1 MPFFKSTYNI
11 LKRVDHDEVFNPNWM
26 DSDKLVLPPKIDW
39 DYSREMFIEDVDI
52 WEVLYEATDGIG
64 IYVSWSPYAEFYMIT
79 IGIDYKNEP
88 FFIDKQI
95 YWNKN
100 IETYYAQGAQ
110 EKVFKRAKELGI
122 NLSVYKTWVED
133 ENLWLYQS
141 YQPIKQIILP
151 NFKNNL

>member
-26 DSDKLVLPPKIDW
+26 DSDTLVLPPKTDW
-39 DYSREMFIEDVDI
+39 DYNREMFIEDVDI
-52 WEVLYEATDGIG
+52 WEVLYEATNGIG

-79 IGIDYKNEP
+79 NGIDYKNEP
-88 FFIDKQI
+88 FFIDNQI

-110 EKVFKRAKELGI
+110 EKVFKRAKELGV
-122 NLSVYKTWVED
+122 NLGVHKTWVDDED
-133 ENLWLYQS
+133 LWLYQS
-141 YQPIKQIILP
+141 YVPKKTIIIP
-151 NFKNNL
+151 DSKNNF